1 MTNRPS
7 TRSLKMTLCFL
18 VSGYSLV
25 LLVQAAARPGLDA
38 RTITGRVTSAGRPLN
53 QASVRIQGTN
63 HFVLTDESGYFSIS
77 VESGAPPI
85 YIAAGKPGYYNN
97 RVEVV
102 APSPPLNVELRALPG
117 SDNGDYRWQDPTPDK
132 ASKDNCGNCHTAIYK
147 EWSADAHAASSINP
161 IVMSMYNGTDLRGNT
176 MVRPGYRI
184 DWADVGNCAT
194 CHAPFAALNHEMM
207 ADMNRLEGVE
217 KLGVS
222 CDFCHKVKDIL
233 SDNNFPN
240 FADVKM
246 ARPPAG
252 TKLMFG
258 PYDDATFPGE
268 IPEFAYSPLFRSSRL
283 CAACHDGMSW
293 GVPAYETFSEWR
305 QSEYSSKGIECQ
317 DCHMKSNEQLVRFAN
332 EEAGGKLRTGARIAS
347 HSMMGHDRVRF
358 MQEAVKM
365 EGKTAIKDGIL
376 TVEVNLANVGAGHA
390 LPTGQPI
397 RNMILV
403 ISCADQR
410 GEPLRFLAGEKVP
423 YWGDDLAGQPGKG
436 FAKIL
441 MALNEY
447 TKADLL
453 VATTNGLAEFPAP
466 FWNRNRILSDNRIPP
481 KGSDASTYLF
491 RVPKEA
497 GRITVKAQL
506 IYRRAFKALADVKGW
521 DFRDIPL
528 ATYESRVNKP

>member
-1 MTNRPS
+1 MSNRPP
-7 TRSLKMTLCFL
+7 TRNLKLTLCFL
-18 VSGYSLV
+18 VTGFSLV
-25 LLVQAAARPGLDA
+25 LLAQAAAQPGSDKGA
-38 RTITGRVTSAGRPLN
+38 ITGRVTSASKPIDKATVRVQG
-53 QASVRIQGTN
+53 ASG
-63 HFVLTDESGYFSIS
+63 FVLTDEAGNFSIP
-77 VESGAPPI
+77 VEPGAQPI
-85 YIAAGKPGYYNN
+85 YIAAGKVGYYNN

-102 APSPPLNVELRALPG
+102 APSRPLNIELRALPG
-117 SDNGDYRWQDPTPDK
+117 SDNLAYRWQDPTPDK

-147 EWSADAHAASSINP
+147 EWSADAHAESGINP
-161 IVMSMYNGTDLRGNT
+161 VVMSMYNGTDLRGNS

-184 DWADVGNCAT
+184 DWADVGDCAT
-194 CHAPFAALNHEMM
+194 CHAPFAALNHDLK
-207 ADMNRLEGVE
+207 ADMNKLEGVE

-222 CDFCHKVKDIL
+222 CDFCHKVKDIP
-233 SDNNFPN
+233 SNNNFPN

-252 TKLMFG
+252 AKIMFG

-268 IPEFAYSPLFRSSRL
+268 VPEFAYSPLFRSSRL

-305 QSEYSSKGIECQ
+305 ESEYSSKGIECQ
-317 DCHMKSNEQLVRFAN
+317 DCHMKANKQLVRFAD
-332 EEAGGKLRTGARIAS
+332 EEAGGKLRIGARIAS
-347 HSMMGHDRVRF
+347 HSMMGTDRVGF
-358 MQEAVKM
+358 MREAVKM
-365 EGKTAIKDGIL
+365 EGKASIKDGIL
-376 TVEVNLANVGAGHA
+376 AVEVNVVNVGAGHA

-403 ISCADQR
+403 VSCADER

-481 KGSDASTYLF
+481 KGSDSSTYLF
-491 RVPKEA
+491 QTPKEV

-528 ATYESRVNKP
+528 ATYESQVNKP